1 MSFIIHV
8 ELLVTTGKIPN
19 CDIFH
24 YISVVFIS
32 SIYLSEHMSRIY
44 AWLPAVSY
52 QRMAAIGLAADVFYA
67 YVFNE

>member
-1 MSFIIHV
+1 V
-8 ELLVTTGKIPN
+8 ELLVATGKIPN
-19 CDIFH
+19 CDI

-52 QRMAAIGLAADVFYA
+52 QR
-67 YVFNE
+67 

>member
-1 MSFIIHV
+1 MWNFLWQQEKYQIVI
-8 ELLVTTGKIPN
+8 
-19 CDIFH
+19 